1 MTKETNKTRPTHRV
15 YAVTKTGESSK
26 YWQPIGA
33 MWQHSDLKG
42 FNLRIDYLPL
52 NDAEIVVRVAGD
64 KQAEGNGDA
73 Q

>member
-15 YAVTKTGESSK
+15 YAVSRNGEKK
-26 YWQPIGA
+26 YWKPIGA
-33 MWQHSDLKG
+33 MWKHADANG
-42 FNLRIDYLPL
+42 YNLRIDYLPL

-64 KQAEGNGDA
+64 KQAENGGGA